1 MKRIL
6 SLVALLVVSSFM
18 MASAED
24 LFGVEHKKIN
34 FGADIASNFEY
45 HFDMMFNTTSA
56 TGSKIFD
63 ENAGINFGLGY
74 NLTNN
79 LYAGFS
85 TGYVHDYGII
95 PLYDK
100 KGTFMGSCDFIPCL
114 FDLQCRWNPVP
125 RFSLFIEGRA
135 GALINTKMSKNV
147 INEKGVEAK
156 YDFPNYSYYDVQPG
170 IIIRPRRTID
180 VRLSVG
186 LSYGKPGKE
195 PEGFGGMVK
204 DEKNLTF
211 KIGIARRFGKN
222 LY

>member
-18 MASAED
+18 VASAED

-45 HFDMMFNTTSA
+45 HLDVVFNSTSG
-56 TGSKIFD
+56 TNSTVFD
-63 ENAGINFGLGY
+63 ESAGFNFGLGY

-79 LYAGFS
+79 LYAGIS
-85 TGYVHDYGII
+85 TGYLHDFG
-95 PLYDK
+95 LFKVRDNS
-100 KGTFMGSCDFIPCL
+100 GTMLGCSDYLPML
-114 FDLQCRWNPVP
+114 AELQCRWNPVP
-125 RFSLFIEGRA
+125 RFSVYLDGRA
-135 GALINTKMSKNV
+135 GALISTRPSKEITNDSGEDV
-147 INEKGVEAK
+147 K
-156 YDFPNYSYYDVQPG
+156 YKFVNYSYYEVQPG

-186 LSYGKPGKE
+186 FGYAKPGKE
-195 PEGFGGMVK
+195 TEGFEGLVQE
-204 DEKNLTF
+204 EKVLTF

-222 LY
+222 VF